1 MKSLVDKFEWIEWP
15 QKNLPGVTPEDVL
28 RIEKEIGFKI
38 PLDYVEVSRLVH
50 GKEPIPGNHVADGS
64 GSALGRLFHFSGDL
78 NDNRLGWGD
87 WINENSDTSLLPFS
101 QDGGGN
107 FFAFDFGTDPQNA
120 NPTVVFWDHETQIVT
135 TLAESF
141 TEFLGQLEE

>member
-1 MKSLVDKFEWIEWP
+1 MKDLIDKFEWGEWQP
-15 QKNLPGVTPEDVL
+15 KNLPSVTPEDVL
-28 RIEKEIGFKI
+28 RIEQEIGFKI
-38 PLDYVEVSRLVH
+38 PLDYVEVSRHVH
-50 GKEPIPGNHVADGS
+50 GKEPTPGSHVADGG
-64 GSALGRLFHFSGDL
+64 GSALGELFHFSGDL
-78 NDNRLGWGD
+78 SDDRLGWGD
-87 WINENSDTSLLPFS
+87 WINENSDTLLLPFS

-107 FFAFDFGTDPQNA
+107 FFAFDFGKDPQNA